1 MTWHH
6 PHLLWLLLSL
16 PLCIAAIALGATL
29 RKRAAAR
36 FGSEAPKMVLGRSA
50 GLRATRAVLLV
61 LGLGLAIVALA
72 RPQYGSRTKLLSK
85 RGVDVVIALDFSKS
99 MLAQDIRPSRIERA
113 KAEIARF
120 ISELA
125 GDRIGV
131 VAFAGDTM
139 EFPMTI
145 DYAAAALFF
154 RELTPADMPVGGTA
168 IGRALTASKRLL
180 ERSNKN
186 EADLPAAQR
195 REKVVVLMT
204 DGEDHEGDPNEAAAE
219 LAKMGAKVFVVALG
233 SKSGEPIPTYA
244 EDGTWTGY
252 MRGDDG
258 QPILSVLT
266 PEAEKQLKA
275 VAETTGGAYFAPGR
289 GSIGIDQIR
298 KELRSMKQV
307 ELQARRVTV
316 HEERYALVLLLA
328 FLLLVLEALLP
339 EAWFKRS
346 LPVGMKSAAGVLALL
361 VLGASGPAHA
371 QDERPAP
378 AWLRSKNGDVERGN
392 ERLAAGDA
400 DGALK
405 AYDEAARAL
414 PSEGGVHLN
423 RGLALLKQG
432 KVDAARDALRMATDS
447 SAGSPEVRSD
457 AFYDLGIA
465 FYRQAE
471 AAAAE
476 QQDEAAQQAF
486 REASDAFRKSLRQKP
501 GNANAAYNY
510 ELTQRRIVELEKKRQ
525 EQQKDQQNQDQEQKD
540 QQDQD
545 QQSGQ
550 DQQQQDQQNQ
560 DQQQQDQQNPDQQ
573 QQDQQANK
581 DQPKPEQKD
590 QGAPK
595 PDPKQQEQKQ
605 QQQQQAQQAQEAQ
618 EDKNLPPDAAK
629 ALDALQ
635 QSEKNLEQQRA
646 MQRAGGGH
654 RRPPAK
660 DW

>member
-1 MTWHH
+1 VAVTWHH
-6 PHLLWLLLSL
+6 PHLLWLLLAL
-16 PLCIAAIALGATL
+16 PVCIALIALSATL
-29 RKRAAAR
+29 RKRAGAR
-36 FGSEAPKMVLGRSA
+36 FGSEAAKMVVGRSA

-61 LGLGLAIVALA
+61 LGLGLAIIALA

-99 MLAQDIRPSRIERA
+99 MLAQDIKPSRIERA

-125 GDRIGV
+125 GDRVGV

-168 IGRALTASKRLL
+168 IGRALTAAKRLL

-186 EADLPAAQR
+186 EADLPAGQR
-195 REKVVVLMT
+195 REKVVVLMS
-204 DGEDHEGDPNEAAAE
+204 DGEDHEGDPAEAAAE
-219 LAKMGAKVFVVALG
+219 LAKMGAKVFVIALG

-252 MRGDDG
+252 MRGEDG
-258 QPILSVLT
+258 QPVLSVLT

-275 VAETTGGAYFAPGR
+275 VAESTGGAYFAPGR
-289 GSIGIDQIR
+289 GGIGIDQIR
-298 KELRSMKQV
+298 NTLRSMKQV

-316 HEERYALVLLLA
+316 HEERYALVLLIA
-328 FLLLVLEALLP
+328 FLLIVLEALLP

-346 LPVGMKSAAGVLALL
+346 IATASVLALL
-361 VLGASGPAHA
+361 VLSAPGSVSA
-371 QDERPAP
+371 QEKSQAP

-392 ERLAAGDA
+392 ERLTAGDA

-405 AYDEAARAL
+405 AYDDAARAL

-432 KVDAARDALRMATDS
+432 KLDAARDALRMATDS

-471 AAAAE
+471 AAVTE
-476 QQDEAAQQAF
+476 QQDDAAQKAF
-486 REASDAFRKSLRQKP
+486 REASDAFRKALRQKP
-501 GNANAAYNY
+501 GNPDAAYNY
-510 ELTQRRIVELEKKRQ
+510 ELTQRRIVELEKKQQ
-525 EQQKDQQNQDQEQKD
+525 EQQQKDQQDKDQE
-540 QQDQD
+540 
-545 QQSGQ
+545 
-550 DQQQQDQQNQ
+550 QQDQQNQ
-560 DQQQQDQQNPDQQ
+560 DQQGGQDQQQDQQDQDQQ
-573 QQDQQANK
+573 NQDQQNQDQQQANK

-595 PDPKQQEQKQ
+595 PDPKQQERE
-605 QQQQQAQQAQEAQ
+605 QQQAQQAQQ
-618 EDKNLPPDAAK
+618 DKNLPPDAAK

-646 MQRAGGGH
+646 AQRAGAGH